1 MRPMMWPV
9 SVPQRRGL
17 CRAFIAAL
25 CLAAMECVATT
36 AHVDVL
42 SHLQRER
49 IARLGAADALAH
61 SNAAFVRQ
69 MLVEPASP
77 YSDLIAEPAF
87 TNDVEWAGLLERIPG
102 GPLTSH
108 QALAVM
114 QWDLGMTRAR
124 PGIDID
130 IKPGYRDDFASAS
143 ATKADVDPD
152 IFWHVLDLTGYSHS
166 TKGAGYAVGLQ
177 ILRRQ
182 LAETPEE
189 RRVALNVDPDVFG
202 RIMQARHFDEVT
214 EYDLGYVSAL
224 VQQRLVH
231 WRVGGKASHG
241 LRALPVA
248 YRIARVAAA
257 YRDLEGYHAGYP
269 CDRAA
274 NAIAGTAGTGAAG
287 DDRPLCFAAATDR
300 AVHRWYLGEYLRQSR
315 VVPHHESGL
324 AHFARLAGAILA
336 LVDIAGAL
344 EVVEALIADDLVAA
358 ETITSAEAEFAAER
372 ADVLSC
378 RIPD

>member
-1 MRPMMWPV
+1 MM
-9 SVPQRRGL
+9 STASAPQGNALRRT
-17 CRAFIAAL
+17 FITAL
-25 CLAAMECVATT
+25 CLATMDCVATT
-36 AHVDVL
+36 ANVDVL

-69 MLVEPASP
+69 MLVNPASP
-77 YSDLIAEPAF
+77 YSGLIAEPAF
-87 TNDVEWAGLLERIPG
+87 TNEVDWPGLLERIPG

-124 PGIDID
+124 PGIDIT
-130 IKPGYRDDFASAS
+130 IKAGYRDDFASAS

-182 LAETPEE
+182 LAETPED
-189 RRVALNVDPDVFG
+189 RRIALNVDPDVFK
-202 RIMQARHFDEVT
+202 RIMLARHFDEVT

-224 VQQRLVH
+224 VQRRLVH
-231 WRVGGKASHG
+231 WSVGERTSHG

-257 YRDLEGYHAGYP
+257 YRDLQGYEAGYP

-274 NAIAGTAGTGAAG
+274 NTATGSFKATRPGTHAIEPPTPPPAPPAREWPVTTVRSVSPPQPIAPYIVGTSTST
-287 DDRPLCFAAATDR
+287 FAK
-300 AVHRWYLGEYLRQSR
+300 AVSCPIAIVDWHVSR
-315 VVPHHESGL
+315 ISPGP
-324 AHFARLAGAILA
+324 FW
-336 LVDIAGAL
+336 
-344 EVVEALIADDLVAA
+344 
-358 ETITSAEAEFAAER
+358 
-372 ADVLSC
+372 
-378 RIPD
+378 P